1 MYEAFEYLRTVVI
14 TKLPS
19 LLLGIVV
26 LFLGWIIANLVAKI
40 VEKVV
45 IRLSKKNDLSKELL
59 EESDTSQFHN
69 VARIA
74 TYYLVMIFV
83 VVQFF
88 EVLGITA
95 FKAPFLAMINGISLA
110 VPNLAKTVITII
122 GAWLIA
128 TILKSLTRKLLN
140 HERVTGAL
148 QSMRVLNDE
157 AKEKWA
163 SSASTV
169 VYALVWLLFL
179 PAILGALNLEGL
191 TGPFEQVTTI
201 VLAFLPRLAA
211 AAVIMLVGYLVAKI
225 VKGIVAHFLKG
236 VGIDNLPQQVGMEKA
251 MESNTLSDAIGT
263 VIFVLILIPAA
274 ISALDTLGIEA
285 ISQPAIQMLS
295 VVMNMVPN
303 VAIAVLLTLVGVFL
317 VRWVANLVTMLV
329 EKTNLVQIVSSWGI
343 LPEERVKSEIPGL
356 IGKTVGGILMLL
368 ILIEVFNIVYLT
380 QISAILVAILAYV
393 PRILVALAILLI
405 GHLSAQFVFKSLS
418 VVLRNTEYP
427 VWLASAA
434 KYGVMILAATM
445 ALEQVGVAESI
456 VLNAFTIGFGALGL
470 AIAIAVGLGAKDTV
484 HKWLEVKCKFDAKD
498 NTKEKSAS

>member
-1 MYEAFEYLRTVVI
+1 MYEAFEYLRTIVI

-19 LLLGIVV
+19 LLLAIVV
-26 LFLGWIIANLVAKI
+26 LFLGWIIANIIAKI

-45 IRLSKKNDLSKELL
+45 VRFSKKTDLSKELM
-59 EESDTSQFHN
+59 EESSTGQFHN
-69 VARIA
+69 VVRIV

-95 FKAPFLAMINGISLA
+95 FKEPFLAMINGISLA

-122 GAWLIA
+122 GAWLLA
-128 TILKSLTRKLLN
+128 TILRGLTKKLLSN
-140 HERVTGAL
+140 ERITGTL
-148 QSMRVLNDE
+148 QSMHVLTDE
-157 AKEKWA
+157 IKEKW
-163 SSASTV
+163 SSTAATV

-191 TGPFEQVTTI
+191 IGPFEQVTTI
-201 VLAFLPRLAA
+201 VLAFMPRLAA

-236 VGIDNLPQQVGMEKA
+236 VGVDNLPQQVGMEKA

-263 VIFVLILIPAA
+263 VVFVLILIPAA

-295 VVMNMVPN
+295 VVLNMVPN
-303 VAIAVLLTLVGVFL
+303 VAVAVLLALVGLFL
-317 VRWVANLVTMLV
+317 VRWVANLVTMLI

-343 LPEERVKSEIPGL
+343 LPEERVKSEVPGL
-356 IGKTVGGILMLL
+356 LGKTVGGILMLL

-380 QISAILVAILAYV
+380 QISAILVAILGYV

-405 GHLSAQFVFKSLS
+405 GHLSAQFVFNSLS
-418 VVLRNTEYP
+418 VVLRNTDYP
-427 VWLASAA
+427 AWLAGAA

-470 AIAIAVGLGAKDTV
+470 AAAIAGGLGAKDTV
-484 HKWLEVKCKFDAKD
+484 HKWLETRCKFEAKEDAEERK
-498 NTKEKSAS
+498 